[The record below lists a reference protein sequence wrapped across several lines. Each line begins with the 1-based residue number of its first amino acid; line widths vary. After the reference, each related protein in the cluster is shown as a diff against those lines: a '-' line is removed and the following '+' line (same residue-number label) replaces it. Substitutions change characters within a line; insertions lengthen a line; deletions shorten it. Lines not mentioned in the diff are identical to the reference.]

1 MPTIKPNDYMRAA
14 NNSNNIAT
22 LIRYNPKQF
31 KSNLEK
37 VNAANALLS
46 LSKSSRKRKRSR
58 SRNGG
63 KTVKKR
69 KSKRRK
75 TRLGRK

>member
-31 KSNLEK
+31 ISSLEQ

-46 LSKSSRKRKRSR
+46 LSKSSRKRKS
-58 SRNGG
+58 SSG

>member
-31 KSNLEK
+31 ISKLEQ

-46 LSKSSRKRKRSR
+46 LSKSSRKRKS
-58 SRNGG
+58 SSG

>member
-46 LSKSSRKRKRSR
+46 LSKSSRKRKRS
-58 SRNGG
+58 SG
-63 KTVKKR
+63 KTIKKR